1 LQDFIKVLKQGF
13 CFDSIIFLDI
23 LSIDL
28 NDSREAV
35 DNKLLKKGT
44 VINRI
49 PELLNIN
56 NPKIGY
62 ILQLGNLQQ

>member
-56 NPKIGY
+56 NPEIGY